1 VHRDT
6 ISVAV
11 LRPDHD
17 APTVER
23 IAHDDPSVRRLVAR
37 FPNPRRLRACYEA
50 GPTGYEL
57 ARLLDRLQVGCQVI
71 APTLIPTAP
80 GDRVK
85 TDSRDCRRLAR
96 LHRAGELVAI
106 RIPTVAE
113 EAVRDLCRARAD
125 LLADRTRARHRL
137 SKFLLRHGRPWRGG
151 ATAWTHAHERWL
163 VSQHFDDPAL
173 TATYGHY
180 RAVLDARDAQLDAIE
195 GDLATWLVRPPF
207 ADQVARLAAYR
218 GVTRLGALTLASEVG
233 DWRRFATAGQVMGF
247 CGLTP
252 SEYSSGT
259 STWRGHITKTGNA
272 TCAPSWWSPPGPTN
286 TGPRP
291 PWSCAAARLA
301 CPPRPSPGPG
311 RRSCAC
317 AAGSAACTPAR
328 TPSSRWSSRSPAS
341 WPASCGRDG
350 RLACPARCDHHRGRL
365 RGDRGRHDAAGVP
378 PPQGRSPTVLC
389 HQVQPGAWLVRGTF
403 LRTADLRS
411 QPAYISLAGSRPTPR
426 RRVMPTTRPAHHR
439 RTGPASTIATITV
452 VALKRVPSP

>member
-1 VHRDT
+1 MSSIAAARDLTYLGLDVHRDT

-85 TDSRDCRRLAR
+85 TDRRDCRRLAR

-106 RIPTVAE
+106 GIPTVAE

-151 ATAWTHAHERWL
+151 ATAWTHAHQRWL
-163 VSQHFDDPAL
+163 VSQRFDDPAL

-272 TCAPSWWSPPGPTN
+272 HLRTQLVESAWAYQYRPAATLELRRRQAGLPPETI
-286 TGPRP
+286 
-291 PWSCAAARLA
+291 ARAWTAQL
-301 CPPRPSPGPG
+301 RL
-311 RRSCAC
+311 
-317 AAGSAACTPAR
+317 
-328 TPSSRWSSRSPAS
+328 
-341 WPASCGRDG
+341 CGRFR
-350 RLACPARCDHHRGRL
+350 RLYARKN
-365 RGDRGRHDAAGVP
+365 AK
-378 PPQGRSPTVLC
+378 
-389 HQVQPGAWLVRGTF
+389 QPVVIAVARE
-403 LRTADLRS
+403 
-411 QPAYISLAGSRPTPR
+411 LAGFLWAE
-426 RRVMPTTRPAHHR
+426 M
-439 RTGPASTIATITV
+439 
-452 VALKRVPSP
+452 VA